1 MNEAV
6 GMDAFTMNF
15 NFHAT
20 KIKFKL
26 PEGNI
31 RMVACEGRN
40 KNELYLETKAPI
52 CTAEE
57 IACVV
62 LLYINKAEE
71 II

>member
-1 MNEAV
+1 M
-6 GMDAFTMNF
+6 AFTMNF
-15 NFHAT
+15 IFCNKS
-20 KIKFKL
+20 KIHITRNQD
-26 PEGNI
+26 G
-31 RMVACEGRN
+31 RMRGKE